1 MEYQQQIHIGPGLE
15 SICRIPQKTNA
26 DTADTEK
33 ASATQNKSKIG
44 YTKYRESICK
54 TKEKQDRIHQIPRK
68 HLQLK
73 IKARQDTPDT
83 GKVSAKQKKSKWRC
97 KFICPPVW
105 KASAEVKEDKCR
117 YPKCRES
124 ICKIPQKSNADTSVL
139 QKVSPALLS
148 HKCRCILLSKTNSYC
163 IIQGII
169 L

>member
-26 DTADTEK
+26 DTA
-33 ASATQNKSKIG
+33 
-44 YTKYRESICK
+44 
-54 TKEKQDRIHQIPRK
+54 
-68 HLQLK
+68 
-73 IKARQDTPDT
+73 DT

-117 YPKCRES
+117 YTKCRES

-148 HKCRCILLSKTNSYC
+148 H
-163 IIQGII
+163 
-169 L
+169 

>member
-15 SICRIPQKTNA
+15 SICRITQKKNA

-44 YTKYRESICK
+44 YTRYRESICK
-54 TKEKQDRIHQIPRK
+54 TKEKQVEMQIYMSPG
-68 HLQLK
+68 L
-73 IKARQDTPDT
+73 
-83 GKVSAKQKKSKWRC
+83 
-97 KFICPPVW
+97 
-105 KASAEVKEDKCR
+105 
-117 YPKCRES
+117 ES
-124 ICKIPQKSNADTSVL
+124 ICKISQKSNADTSVL

>member
-54 TKEKQDRIHQIPRK
+54 TKEKQDRIHQIPGK

-83 GKVSAKQKKSKWRC
+83 GKVSAKFPRNQMQIHRYFRKYPQP
-97 KFICPPVW
+97 FYPT
-105 KASAEVKEDKCR
+105 SAD
-117 YPKCRES
+117 
-124 ICKIPQKSNADTSVL
+124 AF
-139 QKVSPALLS
+139 
-148 HKCRCILLSKTNSYC
+148 YC
-163 IIQGII
+163 LKQIRIV
-169 L
+169 